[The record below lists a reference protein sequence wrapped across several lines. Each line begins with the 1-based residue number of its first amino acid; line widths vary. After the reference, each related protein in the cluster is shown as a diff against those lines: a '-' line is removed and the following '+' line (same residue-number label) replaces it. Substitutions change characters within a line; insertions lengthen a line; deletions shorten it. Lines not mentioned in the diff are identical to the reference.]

1 MITLTLALLLA
12 LQSPAAQLALDVP
25 PDAHEPELAVGDDG
39 VVALVCAT
47 KSSVHVRV
55 SKDRGA
61 SFASSSQVD
70 VGGVLSV
77 GQRRG
82 PKIALAGERL
92 CVTVIRGERG
102 GGKDGDVLAFTR
114 KVDGGAWPKSVR
126 VNSVEGSAR
135 EGLHALAS
143 GPKNELFCIWI
154 DLRESE
160 PQVMG
165 ALSSDGG
172 LTWGE
177 NRRISAPTGSK
188 LCPCCS
194 PSVAIDRDGTVYAT
208 WRGEKDGARDL
219 VLAQSRD
226 AFATPPTSAAKLG
239 QASWRIET
247 CPMDGGSVRAA
258 GDDVLAVWRSDASV
272 FVGSPRALGKEEL
285 LGEGMQPV
293 VAIGLHAHALWSDRL
308 GGRLLAREI
317 GRELAADAVRE
328 LASEAIAVV
337 IASSPTRGKG
347 PVIAAWE
354 TSYAEGRKL
363 QVLRLEP

>member
-1 MITLTLALLLA
+1 MIAFALLLSLT
-12 LQSPAAQLALDVP
+12 LQTPPAPRDLDVP
-25 PDAHEPELAVGDDG
+25 ADAHEPELAVGDDG

-47 KSSVHVRV
+47 KSVVHVLV

-61 SFASSSQVD
+61 SFVSSSQVG

-82 PKIALAGERL
+82 PKVALAGERV
-92 CVTVIRGERG
+92 CVTVIGGAQG

-114 KVDGGAWPKSVR
+114 TIDGGAWPKSVR

-143 GPKNELFCIWI
+143 GPKNELFCAWI

-165 ALSSDGG
+165 ALSIDGG
-172 LTWGE
+172 VTWSE
-177 NRRISAPTGSK
+177 NRRISAPAGSK

-208 WRGEKDGARDL
+208 WRSEKDGARDL

-226 AFATPPTSAAKLG
+226 AFATPVTSVTKLG
-239 QASWRIET
+239 RATWKIEM

-258 GDDVLAVWRSDASV
+258 GDDVLAIWRSDSTV
-272 FVGSPRALGKEEL
+272 FVGSPRALDKEER
-285 LGEGMQPV
+285 LGDGMQPV
-293 VAIGLHAHALWSDRL
+293 LAIGLHAHALWSDRL

-328 LASEAIAVV
+328 LAPEATAVV

-354 TSYAEGRKL
+354 TSYAQGRKL
-363 QVLRLEP
+363 QVLRVEP